1 MKITASD
8 RKISHHD
15 RGPCFLRLPFF
26 LLHTHFSSA
35 AKEKLVVITVFLSKL
50 DHRTLF
56 NYIYYET
63 TQVGGLVSI

>member
-8 RKISHHD
+8 TKSSHHD
-15 RGPCFLRLPFF
+15 RGPCYLHLPFF

-35 AKEKLVVITVFLSKL
+35 AKEKLVVITVLFRKL
-50 DHRTLF
+50 DHGTLF

-63 TQVGGLVSI
+63 I